1 MISLFITCTVNDLP
15 LTEQV
20 KAIEQR
26 LHDADL
32 RFPLVAKPDL
42 GCRGVGVKL
51 IQSHEQLSEYL
62 RRFPVQARF
71 LLQQKA
77 PYSAEAGIF
86 YVRFPGDAQGQI
98 ISMTLKYAPSVMGMA
113 CVRCVN

>member
-1 MISLFITCTVNDLP
+1 MSWC
-15 LTEQV
+15 
-20 KAIEQR
+20 
-26 LHDADL
+26 
-32 RFPLVAKPDL
+32 
-42 GCRGVGVKL
+42 GVKL

-98 ISMTLKYAPSVMGMA
+98 ISMTLKYAPSVMGDG
-113 CVRCVN
+113 VRTARELISLTRELDNWRTSIYHATLTSWTG